1 MLAGA
6 CGHRLP
12 PPLPRPLVDGPDRF
26 LVIVFDAQGV
36 EKTEEPRGDGA
47 CRSPMVDP
55 RTGLHLALQRSAAGR
70 GDYAVE
76 PGNYGVKA
84 GERVRIECA
93 TGRAVGIV
101 RAE

>member
-1 MLAGA
+1 MADGTDRQAEAAAPVQAGPEASPASAAPEVLAGA
-6 CGHRLP
+6 G
-12 PPLPRPLVDGPDRF
+12 PLSPRH
-26 LVIVFDAQGV
+26 VI
-36 EKTEEPRGDGA
+36 
-47 CRSPMVDP
+47 
-55 RTGLHLALQRSAAGR
+55 ALQRSAAGR